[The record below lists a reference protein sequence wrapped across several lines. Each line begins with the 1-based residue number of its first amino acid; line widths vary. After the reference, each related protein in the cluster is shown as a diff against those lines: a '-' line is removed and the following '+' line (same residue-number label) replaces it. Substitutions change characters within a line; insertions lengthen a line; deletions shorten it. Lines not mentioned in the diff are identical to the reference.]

1 MIVGYGMPHY
11 RFNADTMT
19 DRDFSLI
26 ASFELYF
33 LPGFSTSVSVY
44 GLRGSTG
51 FDLLKPLTTCFYK
64 I

>member
-51 FDLLKPLTTCFYK
+51 FDLLKP
-64 I
+64 